1 MTKVLNS
8 LRVTGTGSS
17 SQALGVTGGYV
28 NINGNLSVGTWNPSS
43 GTNFYILSGS
53 SSTNPMIIRNNSNSN
68 DIFKVFDT
76 GAVEINNS
84 QTGTS
89 LVTLTLGST
98 SSVNGVGVLQI
109 GSTNS
114 GLRIVGDNNFPSF
127 LSSNGDFVFNNSL
140 NTTLNY
146 NSLWFDI
153 GTGSSQIPMISTNT
167 NSTRSLRLASG
178 GGAFYL
184 STNIQSSGANYIT
197 TDRLIIPGGSLN
209 SPFVNPR
216 FVNTGTLQIENAGI
230 TTRNIG
236 STTSNSYPNT
246 FIIGNSQSSINIS
259 GTTYG
264 VPTSWSQGSIII
276 APGNTIN
283 MTASHFPVSG
293 LTHTNNSNIL
303 MVAQLS
309 TIPTGNYNVMIGGG
323 SKITAGYQ
331 NVGIGNA
338 QYSTNPALGELTIGY
353 QNVAVGS
360 NAMGKL
366 ISGNFNTALGD
377 RSLNSSNSNSF
388 SNNVGVGIQA
398 GQSVASS
405 NNIFIGANA
414 GRSYDGLSDSVLYLS
429 THVFSAS
436 ARVEAAATHYS
447 STYATWSGSPPS
459 WVSTGNIAI
468 IGNESSGSRE
478 SSTINSTG
486 TFRSLFFGKG
496 MWHLSTYV
504 NTYVISTS
512 MPTLM
517 TWTASGSITPNSDA
531 PGSSLE
537 LIAGVGRGGGT
548 AGDIYFSTGQ
558 LATSG
563 TSSLQNKVTRMAI
576 KGGSGFIGI
585 GTQSP
590 STFLHIYSTQSNAF
604 RLQDGTEGVGKVL
617 ISDANGNASWTAS
630 SSGTGTITGSG
641 ISNYIPR
648 FGSSTGLTISN
659 IYQGTASGTIL
670 IGYTSSSS
678 TYDSDTSVLR
688 VKGDVYFDNATPT
701 KKFYLNGTY
710 LFDDVKGSIA
720 LGYQA
725 LSGTA
730 GNNNLAIGY
739 QSLYNADGTTDYSL
753 GIGYQSLFYNTG
765 DNNLAIGYLSM
776 RSNTTGDPNLAIGAN
791 SLYNN
796 TTGINHIAIGK
807 NALKGLT
814 SGNHNISIGVD
825 SFLFTGQGTH
835 NVSVGNA
842 NFAYMI
848 TGSDNTA
855 FGNNVMNNASYSN
868 DNLAIGKRALYG
880 ATGASS
886 SYNISIGNYSMY
898 NNDTGKYNLAIGYN
912 SLFSGTNSTFNL
924 SIGYEALY
932 NNTSLNGQNTA
943 IGYRSMYSNTSGYY
957 NLSIGHQSTYNN
969 KSGFGNIAIGHNSLF
984 TATNSNY
991 NISIGYQSLYYNVGI
1006 YNIAMGYNSLFSNV
1020 GGSYNIGIGYQ
1031 VMLNATQSSNN
1042 IGIGQETLKSLSTGS
1057 SNIAVG
1063 YNSGGG
1069 FNNGSNNIF
1078 ISSNTSN
1085 IGLTS
1090 GSNNTLVGNSITFTS
1105 NSVSS
1110 FNTIIGA
1117 SISVPLGVSNS
1128 VIIGNGQGVRVFYT
1142 YDYSFAIG
1150 YQALSNDTVLNAYN
1164 TAIGY
1169 QAGYA
1174 LNTNISSSYVG
1185 VTSSQ
1190 HNIAIGYRALYTAT
1204 ASRYNV
1210 AIGNNALYSQSIAGG
1225 IINAY
1230 NVAIGFNSMYANT
1243 SGYRNIAIGAAT
1255 LQSNTTGVGS
1265 VAIGLS
1271 SLTNNTVS
1279 NFNIGIGYQTLY
1291 SSTNLSSNNIAVGYN
1306 AMANGTKGVYN
1317 IAFGVYAMANNNGDN
1332 NIVFGDNS
1340 LTSATSSYR
1349 NIAMGLDTLRF
1360 LNSDN
1365 QGGGDNIA
1373 IGHYSMRGTTAS
1385 TYLPGYTQNNYPS
1398 YNIGIGANTL
1408 QYNMS
1413 STASN
1418 TNGYNIAI
1426 GPGSQQ
1432 NNVFGFR
1439 NISLGYQSLYGSFS
1453 SYNIAIGYQSM
1464 YSLGTTYD
1472 PTLSS
1477 YNIAI
1482 GDKSLFTSTQ
1492 SIYNVAIG
1500 YQSMFYNTSGQRNV
1514 SIGLSSLF
1522 KNTTAVDVV
1531 AVGYSAL
1538 TQNTTGSYNVGIGS
1552 RVLEQNTTGQRNTAF
1567 GYYSMR
1573 NNNIG
1578 ISNLAIG
1585 HSSLYNGLSN
1595 SNVALGHES
1604 LYNVRNGAFNV
1615 AVGSDTGYNL
1625 GIDSTSDVYNTFV
1638 GARAA
1643 YGLSAGSYNTFIGSA
1658 DSTKPGFTNGNY
1670 NTWVGSHIIGNSSSN
1685 THNTV
1690 IGANV
1695 TIASGITNSIII
1707 ANGSGQQ
1714 RIIVNATGSVII
1726 PDLATS
1732 STPRP
1737 IYALSDGRLT
1747 DSSYTNVRLLDS
1759 FSGSSFSDKLI
1770 DAGLNA
1776 SGGTIID
1783 CTAYSGNQT
1792 LNGTVFIRSS
1802 VKFVFGSIN
1811 ITFGSTNSN
1820 AHMFWINSDGVGI
1833 LGNSRSTRSS
1843 QLLPTATT
1851 FTMTTTGA
1859 TQAGYHIYNGLT
1871 YSGTASYNVINLK
1884 GFDCIG
1890 TASVYTG
1897 AAGGSGGTVSYSSY
1911 GVGGICIV
1919 EGDTFATGGGIN
1931 VNQVVIEDILVDGS
1945 RDHGVLII
1953 GAILAQVRNTRV
1965 SSAGGHGF
1973 YIGGGAVGS
1982 PAGLNAGGSTSTI
1995 LLNCYASSGR
2005 LAGFALDG
2013 ASYCQ
2018 LQNCASEYF
2027 GMGYFFRSC
2036 FNVSVFGCG
2045 AESNQTQANIPKNLG
2060 IKFTNSSATASTLDD
2075 VGSDYVTR
2083 YTGTSYFISGG
2094 RNIYMPNPYS
2104 KDPGNNPGSGT
2115 ASSATTAH
2123 ITVYGSARSVYIP
2136 NPRTTGD
2143 SPTMYA
2149 IRVETDN
2156 TNAPRDVNILY
2167 NPADDRPTYS
2177 APWTVYNS
2185 IPNISY
2191 NEVSTPRN
2199 PTAVILDQGSNTEI
2213 KNGTT
2218 FYSNTMLIGTAS
2230 GNGTASAILQLDST
2244 SQGFLV
2250 PRMTTAQVLAI
2261 SNPSDGLTVY
2271 NTTLQTLCFYRGVA
2285 ATWSAASYISM

>member
-1 MTKVLNS
+1 MTKILNS

-167 NSTRSLRLASG
+167 NSARSLRLASG

-184 STNIQSSGANYIT
+184 STNIQSSGPNYIT

-216 FVNTGTLQIENAGI
+216 FVNTGTLQIENVGI
-230 TTRNIG
+230 STRNIG
-236 STTSNSYPNT
+236 TTTSNSFPNT
-246 FIIGNSQSSINIS
+246 FIIGSSQSSINIS

-264 VPTSWSQGSIII
+264 IPTSWSQGSIII
-276 APGNTIN
+276 APGNAIN

-309 TIPTGNYNVMIGGG
+309 VIPTGNYNVMIGGG
-323 SKITAGYQ
+323 SRITTGFQ

-338 QYSTNPALGELTIGY
+338 QNSTNPALGELTTGA

-366 ISGNFNTALGD
+366 TTGNYNTALGD
-377 RSLNSSNSNSF
+377 RSLNSSGSVNF
-388 SNNVGVGIQA
+388 SNNVGVGIQS
-398 GQSVASS
+398 GQNVVSG

-414 GRSYDGLSDSVLYLS
+414 GRSYNGTGDSVLYLS
-429 THVFSAS
+429 SHTFTATNPT
-436 ARVEAAATHYS
+436 EAAAVHYS
-447 STYATWSGSPPS
+447 STYSSWVGLPPS
-459 WVSTGNIAI
+459 WATLNTYGNVVIF
-468 IGNESSGSRE
+468 GNESSGSRE

-496 MWHLSTYV
+496 MWHQSQSL

-512 MPTLM
+512 LPTLNS
-517 TWTASGSITPNSDA
+517 WTSSGVTYSHNDA
-531 PGSSLE
+531 FGSSLE
-537 LIAGVGRGGGT
+537 LVAAPGRGGGT

-558 LATSG
+558 FATAG
-563 TSSLQNKVTRMAI
+563 TNILQNKVNRMTI
-576 KGGSGFIGI
+576 KGGNGFIGI
-585 GTQSP
+585 GNG
-590 STFLHIYSTQSNAF
+590 TFSNNPTTLLHIYSTQSNAF
-604 RLQDGTEGVGKVL
+604 RLQDGTQGVGKVL
-617 ISDANGNASWTAS
+617 VSDANGNASWGTS

-641 ISNYIPR
+641 TSNYIPR
-648 FGSSTGLTISN
+648 FSSSTGLTISN
-659 IYQGTASGTIL
+659 IYQGSTLGAIL

-678 TYDSDTSVLR
+678 TYDSDTNVLR
-688 VKGDVYFDNATPT
+688 VKGDVYFDNVGTS

-710 LFDDVKGSIA
+710 LFDDIKGSIA

-725 LSGTA
+725 LNSGGTA
-730 GNNNLAIGY
+730 GNQNIAIGYQSLKNSDGNTDYNIGLGYQSLFNNTGDSNLAIGY
-739 QSLYNADGTTDYSL
+739 QSL
-753 GIGYQSLFYNTG
+753 F
-765 DNNLAIGYLSM
+765 
-776 RSNTTGDPNLAIGAN
+776 
-791 SLYNN
+791 NN
-796 TTGINHIAIGK
+796 TIG
-807 NALKGLT
+807 
-814 SGNHNISIGVD
+814 
-825 SFLFTGQGTH
+825 
-835 NVSVGNA
+835 
-842 NFAYMI
+842 
-848 TGSDNTA
+848 
-855 FGNNVMNNASYSN
+855 
-868 DNLAIGKRALYG
+868 
-880 ATGASS
+880 
-886 SYNISIGNYSMY
+886 SYNLS
-898 NNDTGKYNLAIGYN
+898 IGYN
-912 SLFSGTNSTFNL
+912 SL
-924 SIGYEALY
+924 
-932 NNTSLNGQNTA
+932 
-943 IGYRSMYSNTSGYY
+943 
-957 NLSIGHQSTYNN
+957 
-969 KSGFGNIAIGHNSLF
+969 HN
-984 TATNSNY
+984 
-991 NISIGYQSLYYNVGI
+991 NIS
-1006 YNIAMGYNSLFSNV
+1006 
-1020 GGSYNIGIGYQ
+1020 
-1031 VMLNATQSSNN
+1031 
-1042 IGIGQETLKSLSTGS
+1042 
-1057 SNIAVG
+1057 
-1063 YNSGGG
+1063 
-1069 FNNGSNNIF
+1069 
-1078 ISSNTSN
+1078 
-1085 IGLTS
+1085 
-1090 GSNNTLVGNSITFTS
+1090 GN
-1105 NSVSS
+1105 
-1110 FNTIIGA
+1110 
-1117 SISVPLGVSNS
+1117 
-1128 VIIGNGQGVRVFYT
+1128 
-1142 YDYSFAIG
+1142 
-1150 YQALSNDTVLNAYN
+1150 
-1164 TAIGY
+1164 
-1169 QAGYA
+1169 
-1174 LNTNISSSYVG
+1174 
-1185 VTSSQ
+1185 
-1190 HNIAIGYRALYTAT
+1190 
-1204 ASRYNV
+1204 
-1210 AIGNNALYSQSIAGG
+1210 
-1225 IINAY
+1225 Y
-1230 NVAIGFNSMYANT
+1230 NVAIGFNSGSGFLVGNGNYFLT
-1243 SGYRNIAIGAAT
+1243 STSSSIGIT
-1255 LQSNTTGVGS
+1255 QG
-1265 VAIGLS
+1265 
-1271 SLTNNTVS
+1271 
-1279 NFNIGIGYQTLY
+1279 NFN
-1291 SSTNLSSNNIAVGYN
+1291 
-1306 AMANGTKGVYN
+1306 
-1317 IAFGVYAMANNNGDN
+1317 
-1332 NIVFGDNS
+1332 
-1340 LTSATSSYR
+1340 
-1349 NIAMGLDTLRF
+1349 
-1360 LNSDN
+1360 
-1365 QGGGDNIA
+1365 
-1373 IGHYSMRGTTAS
+1373 
-1385 TYLPGYTQNNYPS
+1385 TYL
-1398 YNIGIGANTL
+1398 
-1408 QYNMS
+1408 
-1413 STASN
+1413 
-1418 TNGYNIAI
+1418 GYNI
-1426 GPGSQQ
+1426 
-1432 NNVFGFR
+1432 V
-1439 NISLGYQSLYGSFS
+1439 S
-1453 SYNIAIGYQSM
+1453 S
-1464 YSLGTTYD
+1464 T
-1472 PTLSS
+1472 
-1477 YNIAI
+1477 
-1482 GDKSLFTSTQ
+1482 
-1492 SIYNVAIG
+1492 
-1500 YQSMFYNTSGQRNV
+1500 
-1514 SIGLSSLF
+1514 
-1522 KNTTAVDVV
+1522 
-1531 AVGYSAL
+1531 
-1538 TQNTTGSYNVGIGS
+1538 
-1552 RVLEQNTTGQRNTAF
+1552 
-1567 GYYSMR
+1567 
-1573 NNNIG
+1573 
-1578 ISNLAIG
+1578 
-1585 HSSLYNGLSN
+1585 
-1595 SNVALGHES
+1595 
-1604 LYNVRNGAFNV
+1604 
-1615 AVGSDTGYNL
+1615 
-1625 GIDSTSDVYNTFV
+1625 
-1638 GARAA
+1638 
-1643 YGLSAGSYNTFIGSA
+1643 
-1658 DSTKPGFTNGNY
+1658 
-1670 NTWVGSHIIGNSSSN
+1670 SSSN

-1690 IGANV
+1690 IGAN
-1695 TIASGITNSIII
+1695 TIIGAGITNSIILS
-1707 ANGSGQQ
+1707 NGSGQQ

-1737 IYALSDGRLT
+1737 MYALSDGRLT
-1747 DSSYTNVRLLDS
+1747 DNSYTNVRLLDS

-1776 SGGTIID
+1776 SGGTVVD

-1792 LNGTVFIRSS
+1792 LNSTVFIRNS
-1802 VKFVFGSIN
+1802 VKFVFGAIN

-1820 AHMFWINSDGVGI
+1820 AHMFWINSDGVSISGS
-1833 LGNSRSTRSS
+1833 SRSTRSS

-1871 YSGTASYNVINLK
+1871 YSGITSYNVINLK

-1897 AAGGSGGTVSYSSY
+1897 AGGGSGGTVSYSSY

-2115 ASSATTAH
+2115 ASSATIAH

-2177 APWTVYNS
+2177 APFTVYNS

-2191 NEVSTPRN
+2191 NEVSSPRN
-2199 PTAVILDQGSNTEI
+2199 PTAVILDQGLNTEI

-2218 FYSNTMLIGTAS
+2218 FYSSSMLIGTAS
-2230 GNGTASAILQLDST
+2230 GNATASAIFQLDST
-2244 SQGFLV
+2244 TRGVLV
-2250 PRMTTAQVLAI
+2250 PRMTTSQVLAI

-2285 ATWSAASYISM
+2285 ATWSAATYISM